1 MMTLIIRRTVKAKG
15 EDGEDLEG
23 VFDNVPLD
31 NSNLIPPDIDEVF
44 DDMPFSPVEE
54 MPPITSQQLSP
65 PTTVTSPRK
74 TANTSSSTTMAVN
87 VDVYVSSGMDFDL
100 YTTPTG
106 PHVSWTRS
114 IFYACH

>member
-1 MMTLIIRRTVKAKG
+1 MNSESKR
-15 EDGEDLEG
+15 EDGEDLED

-65 PTTVTSPRK
+65 PTTVTSPRE
-74 TANTSSSTTMAVN
+74 TANTSSSTTMTYN
-87 VDVYVSSGMDFDL
+87 VDFHVSPGMDFDL
-100 YTTPTG
+100 YTTSTG

-114 IFYACH
+114 IYFACH